1 MAASGVLRPQLIHG
15 LDILIILSTMY
26 LDFSNQ
32 RRAMLIL
39 AEKVCKV
46 FKKILKHV
54 KIQKNDDQLFSE

>member
-39 AEKVCKV
+39 AEKSSTSR
-46 FKKILKHV
+46 IPH
-54 KIQKNDDQLFSE
+54 LFACLLPLDI